1 METSHVKINEKSIQS
16 LFKTVE
22 GLKKQ
27 NEELIIKMNN
37 LEKKNEI
44 LSNEINELETEL
56 SILEDNI
63 SIQEEDNISM
73 QEMSEYV
80 EEKINDI
87 SPLKEGWNAIYSHK
101 AKRMGYF
108 YDRDHKLTEPPPTYL
123 YWDRTEYTK
132 KQVICV
138 SDE

>member
-22 GLKKQ
+22 ELKKQ
-27 NEELIIKMNN
+27 NEKLIIKMND

-44 LSNEINELETEL
+44 LSYEINELETEYRSDL
-56 SILEDNI
+56 
-63 SIQEEDNISM
+63 EDNISM
-73 QEMSEYV
+73 QEMCEYV

-108 YDRDHKLTEPPPTYL
+108 YNRNYKLTEPPPTYL

>member
-27 NEELIIKMNN
+27 NEELIIKMND

-63 SIQEEDNISM
+63 SM
-73 QEMSEYV
+73 QEMCEYV

-123 YWDRTEYTK
+123 FWDRTEHTK